1 MMQYVGSISNALYI
15 MYMDVQQIG
24 RKLREAR
31 KSLGRT
37 QAEVAA
43 PLGMSRATVSAIEN
57 GTVSEI
63 GVRKLMALCASL
75 GLALSVAPRDQRPTF
90 FELRE
95 EQRAALKSRA

>member
-1 MMQYVGSISNALYI
+1 MH
-15 MYMDVQQIG
+15 MDLTQIG
-24 RKLREAR
+24 QKIRDTR

-57 GTVSEI
+57 GTVTEI

-75 GLALSVAPRDQRPTF
+75 GLVLTIAPRNQRPTF
-90 FELRE
+90 IELRE
-95 EQRAALKSRA
+95 EQRAALKSRP

>member
-1 MMQYVGSISNALYI
+1 MQLFDKLRYASYT
-15 MYMDVQQIG
+15 MHMDIRQIG
-24 RKLREAR
+24 QTLREAR

-57 GTVSEI
+57 GTVNEI
-63 GVRKLMALCASL
+63 GVRRLMALCASL
-75 GLALSVAPRDQRPTF
+75 GLTLSVASRDQRPTF
-90 FELRE
+90 LELRE

>member
-1 MMQYVGSISNALYI
+1 MH
-15 MYMDVQQIG
+15 MDVQQIG
-24 RKLREAR
+24 QKLREAR

-90 FELRE
+90 LELRE